1 MSAPATVVY
10 RWKKNLFE
18 QKGRKSM
25 KLSRSK
31 HVVNMLLAL
40 ALLIAAVAPAR
51 AEVREVR
58 LAKQYGLSYLSLI
71 VMEENKLIEK
81 HAKQAGLGGIKV
93 SWATFG
99 SGSVMNDALLS
110 GRVDFASGGVTPLLK
125 LWEKT
130 KGKVK
135 GVAAID
141 SIPIYLNSDNPAV
154 RSIKDLS
161 DKDRIALPAVKV
173 SIQAVTLQMAAAKL
187 YGQNSYDRLDRLTVS
202 MKHPDAMAALLSNK
216 SDITAHLA
224 SPPFMFQ
231 ELEDPRVH
239 TILNS
244 FELLGGP
251 HTFDVVWAHKRFL
264 DANPRTYA
272 AVFAALEE
280 AIAIINRDK
289 RAAAELY
296 VKASRSKESVDVI
309 YGYLTKQPLSYTT
322 TPLNITK
329 FSDFMY
335 QTGSIKIRPK
345 NWKDLFFPMS
355 TASRGAS
362 HGHCSSPSA

>member
-1 MSAPATVVY
+1 MV
-10 RWKKNLFE
+10 
-18 QKGRKSM
+18 RKLIF
-25 KLSRSK
+25 KTAGF
-31 HVVNMLLAL
+31 LL
-40 ALLIAAVAPAR
+40 AAVALMVPLAGTAR
-51 AEVREVR
+51 AEVKEVR

-71 VMEENKLIEK
+71 VMEENRLIEK
-81 HAKQAGLGGIKV
+81 HVKKAGLGDIKV
-93 SWATFG
+93 IWATFG

-110 GRVDFASGGVTPLLK
+110 GSVDFASGGVAPLLT
-125 LWEKT
+125 LWDKSN
-130 KGKVK
+130 GDVK

-141 SIPIYLNSDNPAV
+141 SIPLYLNSNNPAV
-154 RSIKDLS
+154 KSIKDLT

-187 YGQNSYDRLDRLTVS
+187 YGQNNYNKLDKLTVS

-216 SDITAHLA
+216 SEVTAHIA

-231 ELEDPRVH
+231 ELADPRVH

-251 HTFDVVWAHKRFL
+251 HTFDVVWAHKRFR
-264 DANPRTYA
+264 DANPKTYA

-280 AIAIINRDK
+280 AMAIINRDK

-296 VKASRSKESVDVI
+296 VKASKSKEPVDVI
-309 YGYLTKQPLSYTT
+309 YGYLTKKQLSYTT

-329 FSDFMY
+329 YSDFMS
-335 QTGSIKIRPK
+335 QTGSIKNKPK
-345 NWKDLFFPMS
+345 NWKDLFFPDI
-355 TASRGAS
+355 
-362 HGHCSSPSA
+362 HGKKGS

>member
-1 MSAPATVVY
+1 MV
-10 RWKKNLFE
+10 KKRIFKTAGVFL
-18 QKGRKSM
+18 
-25 KLSRSK
+25 
-31 HVVNMLLAL
+31 
-40 ALLIAAVAPAR
+40 AAVLLLVPLAGTAM
-51 AEVREVR
+51 AEVKEVR

-71 VMEENKLIEK
+71 VMEENRLIEK
-81 HAKQAGLGGIKV
+81 HAKKAGLGDIKV

-110 GRVDFASGGVTPLLK
+110 GSVDFASGGVTPLLK
-125 LWEKT
+125 IWEKT
-130 KGKVK
+130 KGDVK

-141 SIPIYLNSDNPAV
+141 SIPIYLNSNNPAV
-154 RSIKDLS
+154 KSIKDLT

-187 YGQNSYDRLDRLTVS
+187 YGQNNYDKLDKLTVS

-216 SDITAHLA
+216 SEVTAHVA

-231 ELEDPRVH
+231 ELADPQVH

-251 HTFDVVWAHKRFL
+251 HTFDVVWAHKRFR
-264 DANPRTYA
+264 DANPKTYA

-296 VKASRSKESVDVI
+296 VNASKSKEPVDVI

-329 FSDFMY
+329 YSDFMY
-335 QTGSIKIRPK
+335 QTGSIKIKPK
-345 NWKDLFFPMS
+345 NWKDLFFPNV
-355 TASRGAS
+355 
-362 HGHCSSPSA
+362 HGKQGS